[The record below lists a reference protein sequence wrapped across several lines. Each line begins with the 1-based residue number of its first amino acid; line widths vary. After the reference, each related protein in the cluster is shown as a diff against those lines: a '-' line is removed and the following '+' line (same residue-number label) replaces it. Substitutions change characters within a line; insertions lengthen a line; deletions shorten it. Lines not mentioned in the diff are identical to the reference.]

1 MTLITFDT
9 LQLID
14 KLKSAGIPAEQAEA
28 VVRTIAEAQSQL
40 RNCIST
46 G

>member
-9 LQLID
+9 LQLVD
-14 KLKSAGIPAEQAEA
+14 KHKSAGISAEQAEA